1 MKRIGVTSVVF
12 AAAVLAPSVVAAQQ
26 ATISGQ
32 VRSAA
37 GAPLPSAQVF
47 IQQLNIGA
55 QTGADGSYTL
65 NIPAAQATGQRV
77 TIFARRIGFQQD
89 SASVTLTPGGNLQ
102 QNFSLTEAPTQLQ
115 SVVVTAL
122 GVERERSQL
131 GTAVQQISSEELNQ
145 THAQSVVN
153 QLQGKVSGVQIT
165 GGGTPGGSQKITI
178 RGASSITGSN
188 NPLYVVDGIP
198 ISNTGRGG
206 SPGSGFDYGSA
217 INDLNPD
224 DIESI
229 SVLKGPNAAAL
240 YGSQA
245 TNGAIIITTKRARA
259 GQMRTEASL
268 TYTFEQPS
276 VLPDY
281 QNQYGQGLLG
291 QFNFVNGRGGGVN
304 DGEDASWGPRLDAGN
319 MACQFDS
326 PRDEAGNCIPTPLV
340 SHPGNIES
348 FFETGSTLAA
358 TVAVGGGSEN
368 ANARLSVGVDQH
380 DAYIPGSEFRKF
392 SGLLSGQV
400 KPIERLTVDGSLQYL
415 RNQGQNRPGVGY
427 NNGILSQ
434 FIWFGRQVDVE
445 KLKNYDQPGTV
456 NGGPANAPFNW
467 NYNYH
472 NNPFWLQHENP
483 HRDTRDRFVGN
494 VAVNYQFTDWLQ
506 ATARTG
512 TDVYTFDIE
521 RNYAQGN
528 INFANPAYA
537 GGFLNLRDY
546 SNNNNTELNL
556 QLNRDVTDRIHVN
569 AMLGGSQQR
578 RRFRT
583 DQISTSGIS
592 APGIYNPSNAAITPT
607 TSKSDERRQMNSI
620 YGSAAFTWDGW
631 LTIEGTGRNDWSST
645 LPEGNN
651 SYFYP
656 SISTS
661 IVLTEALPGLQSD
674 WLNYMKIRGGVT
686 RVGSDAAPYSLRPT
700 YSGVSTS
707 FGGLPQF
714 TMGDVLANSELKPEI
729 TSASEVGLELE
740 LFGGRA
746 IFDGTYYTKS
756 TKDQI
761 FNIAISPT
769 TGFSQRAINAGKM
782 ENKGIEALL
791 SLVPVQLD
799 NGFEWTTTFNYSR
812 NRNKL
817 VELTEGI
824 QALSLGSLFYA
835 TIQARVGEPYG
846 AIYAQDFQYDDATG
860 KVLTKDGL
868 WVHDAQPKVVGN
880 IQPDWTGG
888 WANDFRYRN
897 FTLGALLDIR
907 VGGDIMSVSNFFGDY
922 AGVTKASLK
931 GRENDWDDM
940 IVIDGIDVDTGQ
952 PNTQEITAQDYWRNI
967 FPVMAPY
974 VYDGGWVKL
983 REVRL
988 GFDVPAEWAS
998 RLSASNMRIALTG
1011 RNLWTDKNVPNIDPE
1026 FSYSIGNLQGLEFAA
1041 LPNTRS
1047 FGISINF
1054 TP

>member
-1 MKRIGVTSVVF
+1 MKRIGASVF
-12 AAAVLAPSVVAAQQ
+12 AAAVLAPSVAFAQQ
-26 ATISGQ
+26 ATITGQ
-32 VRSAA
+32 VRSAS

-47 IQQLNIGA
+47 IQQLNIGG
-55 QTGADGSYTL
+55 QTNADGSYTL
-65 NIPAAQATGQRV
+65 SVPATQATGQRV

-89 SASVTLTPGGNLQ
+89 SASVTLTAGASLQ
-102 QNFSLTEAPTQLQ
+102 QNFTLAEAPTQLQ

-122 GVERERSQL
+122 GVEREKSQL
-131 GTAVQQISSEELNQ
+131 GTSVQQLSSEQLNQ
-145 THAQSVVN
+145 TRAQSVVN

-165 GGGTPGGSQKITI
+165 GAGTPGGSQKITI
-178 RGASSITGSN
+178 RGSSSIMGNN

-198 ISNTGRGG
+198 ISNAERGG
-206 SPGSGFDYGSA
+206 STSGGFDYGSA

-245 TNGAIIITTKRARA
+245 TNGAIIITTKRAKA

-268 TYTFEQPS
+268 TYTWETPS
-276 VLPDY
+276 ILPKY
-281 QNQYGQGLLG
+281 QNQYGQGNNG
-291 QFNFVNGRGGGVN
+291 EFNFVNGAGGGDN
-304 DGEDASWGPRLDAGN
+304 DGEDASWGPRLDVGN
-319 MACQFDS
+319 MACQFNS
-326 PRDEAGNCIPTPLV
+326 PRDETGACVPTPLV
-340 SHPGNIES
+340 SHPNNVKD
-348 FFETGSTLAA
+348 FFEVGNTLAA
-358 TVAVGGGSEN
+358 TVAMSGGTEN

-380 DAYIPGSEFRKF
+380 DGYIPNSTFKKF

-400 KPIERLTVDGSLQYL
+400 RPNDRLTVDGSLQYL
-415 RNQGQNRPGVGY
+415 RNQGLNRPGVGY
-427 NNGILSQ
+427 NVGILEQ
-434 FIWFGRQVDVE
+434 FIWFGRQVDVKE
-445 KLKNYDQPGTV
+445 LKNYNQPGTV
-456 NGGPANAPFNW
+456 NGGPANAPYNW

-472 NNPFWLQHENP
+472 NNPYWLQYENP
-483 HRDTRDRFVGN
+483 HRDTRDRLIGN
-494 VAVNYQFTDWLQ
+494 VAVNYKFTDWLQ

-512 TDVYTFDIE
+512 SDVFTFDIE
-521 RNYAQGN
+521 RQYAQGN
-528 INFANPAYA
+528 LNYTNPAYA
-537 GGFLNLRDY
+537 GGFLNARDY

-556 QLNRDVTDRIHVN
+556 QANRDLTDRIQLN

-578 RRFRT
+578 RTFRT
-583 DQISTSGIS
+583 DQVTTRGIS

-607 TSKSDERRQMNSI
+607 VTKRDERRQMNSL
-620 YGSAAFTWDGW
+620 YASAALTWDGW
-631 LTIEGTGRNDWSST
+631 FTVEGTGRNDWSST

-661 IVLTEALPGLQSD
+661 IVLTEALPQLQSE
-674 WLNYMKIRGGVT
+674 WLSYAKIRGGVT
-686 RVGSDAAPYSLRPT
+686 RVGSDANPYSLRPT
-700 YSGVSTS
+700 YAGVSTA
-707 FGGLPQF
+707 FDGRPQF
-714 TMGDVLANSELKPEI
+714 TMGDVLANAELKPEI

-740 LFGGRA
+740 LFSGRA
-746 IFDGTYYTKS
+746 TFDATYYTKT

-761 FNIAISPT
+761 FNIALSPT
-769 TGFSQRAINAGKM
+769 TGFTSRAINAGKM

-791 SLVPVQLD
+791 SVTPVKLD
-799 NGFEWTTTFNYSR
+799 NSFEWTTTFNYSR
-812 NRNKL
+812 NRNQL

-824 QALSLGSLFYA
+824 EALSLGSLFYA

-846 AIYAQDFQYDDATG
+846 AIYAQDFKYDEATG

-888 WANDFRYRN
+888 WSNDFRYKN
-897 FTLGALLDIR
+897 FSLGALLDIR

-922 AGVTKASLK
+922 AGITKASLK
-931 GRENDWDDM
+931 GRENNWNDS
-940 IVIDGIDVDTGQ
+940 ISIDGIDVDTNL
-952 PNTQEITAQDYWRNI
+952 PNTTKITAQEYWQSI

-974 VYDGGWVKL
+974 VYDGGFVKL

-988 GFDVPAEWAS
+988 GFDVPAEWAQ

-1011 RNLWTDKNVPNIDPE
+1011 RNLWANTNVPNIDPE
-1026 FSYSIGNLQGLEFAA
+1026 FSYTIGNYQGLEFAA
-1041 LPNTRS
+1041 LPNARS